1 MKKVIST
8 IVIAVSA
15 FSINANAQVGVNTTA
30 PAVTLDV
37 IAKNASGTTT
47 NTDGFLMPRVDR
59 QRAQNMTAVPVS
71 TLIYVNSIATGAAVG
86 IAVNILSVGYYYF
99 DGLVWVKLNAPN
111 ATSVVTAEVAS
122 QTGANF
128 NVTNLAYTPV
138 SGTPQTMT
146 IPSGG
151 KALFI
156 NFMLGI
162 DYNNSP
168 AGGGTAYYKAT
179 LFVDGVATNAYQVTQ
194 EPSTAAQ
201 AQFNLS
207 TVIYLAAGSHTLDVR
222 MIRSAN
228 NGTTSGA
235 VMQCIPISV
244 SFNASYLN

>member
-1 MKKVIST
+1 
-8 IVIAVSA
+8 
-15 FSINANAQVGVNTTA
+15 
-30 PAVTLDV
+30 
-37 IAKNASGTTT
+37 
-47 NTDGFLMPRVDR
+47 
-59 QRAQNMTAVPVS
+59 MTGVPVS
-71 TLIYVNSIATGAAVG
+71 TLIYVNSVATGAEAG
-86 IAVNILSVGYYYF
+86 TAVNITSIGYYSF
-99 DGLVWVKLNAPN
+99 DGTVWVKLNAAT
-111 ATSVVTAEVAS
+111 ATSVTTAEVAS

-128 NVTNLAYTPV
+128 NVTNLANTIV
-138 SGTPQTMT
+138 TGTSQNIT
-146 IPSGG
+146 IPLGG

-194 EPSTAAQ
+194 EPTTAAQ
-201 AQFNLS
+201 AQFNIS
-207 TVIYLAAGSHTLDVR
+207 TVLFLAAGAHTLDVR